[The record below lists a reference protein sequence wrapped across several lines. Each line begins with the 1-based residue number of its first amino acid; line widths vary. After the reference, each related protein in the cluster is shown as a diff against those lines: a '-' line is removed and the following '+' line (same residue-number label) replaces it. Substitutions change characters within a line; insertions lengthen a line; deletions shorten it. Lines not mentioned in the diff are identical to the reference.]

1 MSGLIG
7 SLQNSSGALRVHSK
21 GLEVA
26 GKNLANINNR
36 GYSKERVA
44 IGDRGS
50 IDTGIATES
59 MGVEA
64 MGLRQNRDALLDK
77 SVMREITSTSSL
89 EAAKKVLESAEIAL
103 GQFLDRTKDSTSIQN
118 APGASGG
125 GISDALTD
133 FFNAWESFSVKPND
147 VGEKQ
152 LLIAKAQILAEKIN
166 ATDKRLDQ
174 VQSDADAQVQTD
186 VGVVNGLLAEI
197 AKTNEYIA
205 KAELVKPFSAV
216 DLRDQRQAK
225 LEELAQYIDVTFT
238 PDTLGQITVTSGTTE
253 LIKGKTVAGQTIN
266 ATTGVITGPFNYN
279 SATKKVEFDKDG
291 SGVGSA
297 PVDFSA
303 KGKLQAQIDA
313 AYMNAGSSREQ
324 IKDLAIQLKQEVN
337 NTYNANGGTGDLFT
351 FSTTSTGLLNLQFTS
366 VSPTAG
372 TAGGNKRALE
382 VAELGTHIEPASTK
396 KVLSTSTNHTLVDG
410 ETVTIGADLKQYK
423 VEVLSDKSFMLR
435 SDKLPATNPP
445 SYEYTVPS
453 GSLDIRRSGTP
464 NPVATVLATGIRSL
478 DFQGSFASNFNKT
491 VTILAQELN
500 TTNIRL
506 EDQKLSQEM
515 AVNNRDQYSGVSQD
529 EEMTDMMK
537 FQRSFQASARHVN
550 VIDTLLEQV
559 VNRLGVG

>member
-64 MGLRQNRDALLDK
+64 MGLRQNRDALLDR
-77 SVMREITSTSSL
+77 SVMREITSTGSL

-125 GISDALTD
+125 GISDAITD

-152 LLIAKAQILAEKIN
+152 LLLAKAQILVDKIN
-166 ATDKRLDQ
+166 ATDKRLEQ
-174 VQSDADAQVQTD
+174 VQKDADAQLTSD
-186 VGVVNGLLAEI
+186 VGIVNGLLEEI

-225 LEELAQYIDVTFT
+225 LEELAQYMDVQFEPTV
-238 PDTLGQITVTSGTTE
+238 PDGLGQINVTSNGLD
-253 LIKGKTVAGQTIN
+253 LINGKNVLGAYEYN
-266 ATTGVITGPFNYN
+266 ATGHTLKFNPTTGADIDYD
-279 SATKKVEFDKDG
+279 SATL
-291 SGVGSA
+291 
-297 PVDFSA
+297 P
-303 KGKLQAQIDA
+303 KGKLGAQIIASSSDVQEA
-313 AYMNAGSSREQ
+313 RDSISLLATNLKSSINAIYQ
-324 IKDLAIQLKQEVN
+324 QVDNLN
-337 NTYNANGGTGDLFT
+337 NPQF
-351 FSTTSTGLLNLQFTS
+351 FST
-366 VSPTAG
+366 
-372 TAGGNKRALE
+372 
-382 VAELGTHIEPASTK
+382 PA
-396 KVLSTSTNHTLVDG
+396 
-410 ETVTIGADLKQYK
+410 
-423 VEVLSDKSFMLR
+423 
-435 SDKLPATNPP
+435 
-445 SYEYTVPS
+445 S
-453 GSLDIRRSGTP
+453 GSLISLNSAITANTLKGSAKTGSNDIALKIANLGTDAITALGT
-464 NPVATVLATGIRSL
+464 NVTFVGH
-478 DFQGSFASNFNKT
+478 FNKT
-491 VTILAQELN
+491 VTIIGQELN

-515 AVNNRDQYSGVSQD
+515 AVSSRDAYSGVSQD
-529 EEMTDMMK
+529 EEMTDLMK
-537 FQRSFQASARHVN
+537 FQRSFQASARHIN
-550 VIDTLLEQV
+550 VIDSLLEQV

>member
-77 SVMREITSTSSL
+77 SVMREITSTGSL

-125 GISDALTD
+125 GISDAITD

-166 ATDKRLDQ
+166 STDKRLAQ
-174 VQSDADAQVQTD
+174 VQSDADAQIQTD
-186 VGVVNGLLAEI
+186 VGIVNGLLAEI

-253 LIKGKTVAGQTIN
+253 LIKGKTVSGQTIN

-279 SATKKVEFDKDG
+279 LATKKVQFDKDG
-291 SGVGSA
+291 AGAGTA

-313 AYMNAGSSREQ
+313 AYINTAISREQ

-337 NTYNANGGTGDLFT
+337 NTYNANGGTGDLFV
-351 FSTTSTGLLNLQFTS
+351 FSTTSDGLLNFQFGS

-372 TAGGNKRALE
+372 SAGGNKRALE
-382 VAELGTHIEPASTK
+382 VAELGTKIYEPVSKSEFVSQTAHG
-396 KVLSTSTNHTLVDG
+396 LNDG
-410 ETVTIGADLKQYK
+410 DSVSINIGGNPTIFQLEK
-423 VEVLSDKSFMLR
+423 LSDTAFMLK
-435 SDKLPATNPP
+435 SNSVPPAYVDLTGAVSVTKVGAGNTPIA
-445 SYEYTVPS
+445 VS
-453 GSLDIRRSGTP
+453 GRT
-464 NPVATVLATGIRSL
+464 L
-478 DFQGSFASNFNKT
+478 DFSGSFASNFNKT
-491 VTILAQELN
+491 VTTLAQQLN

-515 AVNNRDQYSGVSQD
+515 AVNSRDQFSGVSQD

>member
-1 MSGLIG
+1 
-7 SLQNSSGALRVHSK
+7 
-21 GLEVA
+21 
-26 GKNLANINNR
+26 
-36 GYSKERVA
+36 
-44 IGDRGS
+44 
-50 IDTGIATES
+50 
-59 MGVEA
+59 MGE
-64 MGLRQNRDALLDK
+64 
-77 SVMREITSTSSL
+77 
-89 EAAKKVLESAEIAL
+89 
-103 GQFLDRTKDSTSIQN
+103 
-118 APGASGG
+118 
-125 GISDALTD
+125 
-133 FFNAWESFSVKPND
+133 FSVKPND

-166 ATDKRLDQ
+166 STDKRLAQ
-174 VQSDADAQVQTD
+174 VQSDADAQIQTD
-186 VGVVNGLLAEI
+186 VGIVNGLLAEI

-253 LIKGKTVAGQTIN
+253 LIKGKTVSGQTIN

-279 SATKKVEFDKDG
+279 LATKKVQFDKDG
-291 SGVGSA
+291 AGAGTA

-313 AYMNAGSSREQ
+313 AYINTAISREQ

-351 FSTTSTGLLNLQFTS
+351 FSTTSDGLLNFQFGS

-372 TAGGNKRALE
+372 SAGGNKRALE
-382 VAELGTHIEPASTK
+382 VAELGTKIYEPVSKSEFVSQTAHG
-396 KVLSTSTNHTLVDG
+396 LNDG
-410 ETVTIGADLKQYK
+410 DSVSINIGGNPTIFQLEK
-423 VEVLSDKSFMLR
+423 LSDTAFMLK
-435 SDKLPATNPP
+435 SNSVPPAYVDLTGAVSVTKVGAGNTPIA
-445 SYEYTVPS
+445 VS
-453 GSLDIRRSGTP
+453 GRT
-464 NPVATVLATGIRSL
+464 L
-478 DFQGSFASNFNKT
+478 DFSGSFASNFNKT
-491 VTILAQELN
+491 VTTLAQQLN

-515 AVNNRDQYSGVSQD
+515 AVNSRDQFSGVSQD